1 MKGTVAYRVTQLAIG
16 LAMIPAVGGCAGGGG
31 SSQAPQGEGT
41 EDPSVISLA
50 RLQLTPIEGSGVR
63 GSATFAKTTAG
74 TKIKLHLSGLPEP
87 YETYLAQLHPGSCE
101 EEQHAEVPIG
111 ETANHHDEHGHREH
125 IGAIEYPVVPV
136 ESDARG
142 KGSSTTMLQG
152 VALDELFS
160 HGPKYLNVH
169 AAGSGDPPQL
179 ACADLG
185 KASQRTTP

>member
-1 MKGTVAYRVTQLAIG
+1 MKGTVAYGATQLAIG
-16 LAMIPAVGGCAGGGG
+16 LAVILVVGGCAGGGG
-31 SSQAPQGEGT
+31 SSGAPQGEGT
-41 EDPSVISLA
+41 EDPSVSLA

-63 GSATFAKTTAG
+63 GSATFAKATAG

-87 YETYLAQLHPGSCE
+87 YETYLAHVHPGSCE
-101 EEQHAEVPIG
+101 DEQHAEVPRG
-111 ETANHHDEHGHREH
+111 ETADHHDEHGYREH

-142 KGSSTTMLQG
+142 KGSSTTVLQG
-152 VALDELFS
+152 VALDKLFS

>member
-1 MKGTVAYRVTQLAIG
+1 MKGTLAYRVTQLAIG
-16 LAMIPAVGGCAGGGG
+16 LAMILVVGGCAGGGG
-31 SSQAPQGEGT
+31 SSRVPQGEGT
-41 EDPSVISLA
+41 EDPSVSLA

-63 GSATFAKTTAG
+63 GSATFAKATAG
-74 TKIKLHLSGLPEP
+74 TKIKLHLSDLPEP
-87 YETYLAQLHPGSCE
+87 YETYLAHLHQGSCE
-101 EEQHAEVPIG
+101 DEQHAEVPGG
-111 ETANHHDEHGHREH
+111 ETADHHDEHGHREH
-125 IGAIEYPVVPV
+125 IGAIEYPVAPV

-142 KGSSTTMLQG
+142 KGSSTTVLQG
-152 VALDELFS
+152 VALNELFS

>member
-1 MKGTVAYRVTQLAIG
+1 MKGTLAYRVTQLAIG
-16 LAMIPAVGGCAGGGG
+16 LAVILVVGGCAGGGG
-31 SSQAPQGEGT
+31 SSRVPQGEGT
-41 EDPSVISLA
+41 EDPSVSLA

-63 GSATFAKTTAG
+63 GSATFAKATAG
-74 TKIKLHLSGLPEP
+74 TKIKLHLSDLPEP
-87 YETYLAQLHPGSCE
+87 YETYLAHLHQGSCE
-101 EEQHAEVPIG
+101 DEQHAEVPGG
-111 ETANHHDEHGHREH
+111 ETADHHDEHGHREH
-125 IGAIEYPVVPV
+125 IGAIEYPVAPV

-142 KGSSTTMLQG
+142 KGSSTTVLQG
-152 VALDELFS
+152 VALNELFS

>member
-1 MKGTVAYRVTQLAIG
+1 MKGTVAYGATQLALG
-16 LAMIPAVGGCAGGGG
+16 LAVILVVGGCAGGGG
-31 SSQAPQGEGT
+31 SSRAPQGEGT
-41 EDPSVISLA
+41 EDPSVSLA
-50 RLQLTPIEGSGVR
+50 RFQLTPIEGSGVR
-63 GSATFAKTTAG
+63 GSAAFAKATAG

-87 YETYLAQLHPGSCE
+87 HETYLAHLHPGSCE
-101 EEQHAEVPIG
+101 DEQHAEVPGG
-111 ETANHHDEHGHREH
+111 ETADHHDGHGHREH
-125 IGAIEYPVVPV
+125 LGVIEYPLVPV

-142 KGSSTTMLQG
+142 KGSSTTVLQG

-169 AAGSGDPPQL
+169 AAGPGDPPQL